1 MKITKRQ
8 LRRIIKEEKQKLL
21 KESLHGIIAGV
32 GFSPPPPSSPSIYSS
47 QSAQSPA
54 VLAMKRSAQMNRH
67 RVSEVEYHGS
77 PIGDAVKN
85 LVIELETIR
94 DPMERNAEIYDII
107 DQLEDLANRG

>member
-8 LRRIIKEEKQKLL
+8 LRRIIREEKRKLL
-21 KESLHGIIAGV
+21 KEGLHGVIAGI
-32 GFSPPPPSSPSIYSS
+32 GFSPPSPAPSSVYPS
-47 QSAQSPA
+47 QSTQNPA
-54 VLAMKRSAQMNRH
+54 VLAMKRSVQMNRL

-85 LVIELETIR
+85 LVIELEMIR

-107 DQLEDLANRG
+107 DKLENLANRG